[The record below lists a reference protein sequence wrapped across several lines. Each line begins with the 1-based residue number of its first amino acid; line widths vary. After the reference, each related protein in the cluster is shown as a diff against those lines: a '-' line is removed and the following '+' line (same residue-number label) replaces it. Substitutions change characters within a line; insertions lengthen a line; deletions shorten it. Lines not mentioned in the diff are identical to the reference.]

1 MPLLKTIPNVLS
13 TSVNRVIKGKPRPTW
28 NYKFHIGF
36 NLFKSMLTETFDR
49 PIEEVQL
56 ISNSTK
62 ISPPPDISIKENFE
76 LSDNYR
82 AIAQIHLEKF
92 LDKYDDVLDSKW
104 KDTNGQELIGE
115 WVYYNN
121 LPKKH
126 PIVLLLHGG
135 YFCMGGTKMIRS
147 FAIEIA
153 KFCKAKVF
161 GVDYRLSPQHQFPA
175 ALCDVIAAYLYLI
188 SPGEDAGFEPIDPK
202 RIVIMGESAGGGLAM
217 AMTLFLR
224 DAGLPLPCG
233 IVGWS
238 PWVDLTHSMPS
249 SLDPNLIG
257 LDLLCP
263 MTMYRPKPKVSSPA
277 WVQYQEDSQKLADQ
291 IKEKKPSIIGDES
304 FQRDEQIQ
312 IYCNNEALA
321 IPYVSPL
328 LAESLGNMPPM
339 LLQVGEVERI
349 HDEVVL
355 FGHKATQPHKF
366 RVPQYSTS
374 NFDESPFQKPTSV
387 ILEVYDDMPHGWQ
400 RFPSAE
406 QAQISFHRTCNFI
419 KYVSLV
425 ENDLSTE
432 KSLFKGIRI
441 NCKGEERPLEQYDLE
456 VLNWDKVGIVPDIT
470 DHTNTKFDI

>member
-1 MPLLKTIPNVLS
+1 MSLLQSIPTVLS
-13 TSVNRVIKGKPRPTW
+13 TSVNHMVKGRPRPTW
-28 NYKFHIGF
+28 NYKFHMGF
-36 NLFKSMLTETFDR
+36 NLIKSMLFATFDK

-56 ISNSTK
+56 KSNSIK
-62 ISPPPDISIKENFE
+62 ITPPPDISIQEDLE

-82 AIAQIHLEKF
+82 AMAQIHLEKH
-92 LDKYDDVLDSKW
+92 LVKYDDVLDPKW
-104 KDTNGQELIGE
+104 KDTNGQELTGE
-115 WVYYNN
+115 WVCLNDIPN
-121 LPKKH
+121 KH
-126 PIVLLLHGG
+126 PIILLLHGG
-135 YFCMGGTKMIRS
+135 YYCMGGTKMIRS
-147 FAIEIA
+147 LAIEIA
-153 KFCKAKVF
+153 KICKAKVF
-161 GVDYRLSPQHQFPA
+161 GVDYRLAPQYQFPA

-188 SPGEDAGFEPIDPK
+188 NPEENAGFDPIDPK

-249 SLDPNLIG
+249 SLDPNLVG

-263 MTMYRPKPKVSSPA
+263 MTMFRPKPKVSSPA
-277 WVQYQEDSQKLADQ
+277 WEQYQKDSQKLADQ
-291 IKEKKPSIIGDES
+291 IKKKKPLIVGDES

-312 IYCNNEALA
+312 MYCNNEALA

-328 LAESLGNMPPM
+328 LAESLGEMPPM

-349 HDEVVL
+349 HNEVVL
-355 FGHKATQPHKF
+355 FGYKATQPHKF
-366 RVPQYSTS
+366 RVPKYSTS
-374 NFDESPFQKPTSV
+374 NFDKSPFQKPTSV

-400 RFPSAE
+400 RFPFIE
-406 QAQISFHRTCNFI
+406 QAQASFHRTCNFI

-425 ENDLSTE
+425 ENDSLVE

-441 NCKGEERPLEQYDLE
+441 NDKGEERPLEQYDLD
-456 VLNWDKVGIVPDIT
+456 VLKWDKVGIVPDIT
-470 DHTNTKFDI
+470 DNTNANIN